1 MSPVGAESGASNSLH
16 WTLPAGALRRERH
29 FGDRELLCFAAR
41 PRTLVQM
48 LDEAVRRAPQGD
60 AVVAAM
66 GGAMNVAIDGTT
78 KGAADNAAKDPPHRL
93 TWAQLDAAARR
104 VAGGLQMRGV
114 RPGSRVLL
122 LLRNRVEFV
131 VAAAALARLGAVAVP
146 VSVRSAAPEVAYV
159 VAQCDAM
166 GALCEADLCGLLPA
180 PADAPA
186 LTLRVAV
193 GGDAGAAAG
202 GAALSALAPVSSGLI
217 DWAALAAAAPL
228 DAVHAAAEEDTATL
242 LYTSGTTGKPKGAML
257 THFNIVHSAMHYE
270 ACMALGAG
278 ERSLV
283 AVPLS
288 HVTGLVAQWWTMVRT
303 AGTVVLLDAFKAG
316 TAVALAARERVT
328 HSVMVP
334 AMYQLCLLH
343 DAFGEHDLSAWRV
356 GAYGG
361 APMPPATIAALAAKL
376 PRLVPTNCY
385 GATETT
391 SPASVMPAGQGTA
404 RPDSVGVA
412 VPCGELSVRDAEGRE
427 LPPGQEGEVWIR
439 GPMVVPGYWG
449 HPQATASEFTE
460 GWWHSGD
467 LGRLDAAGYLQ
478 VLDRLK
484 DVINRGGYKVFCNE
498 VEAVLAQHPA
508 VAESAVLGMPCP
520 VLGERV
526 RAVVVLREGH
536 AATDSHLDAE
546 LASFCA
552 ARLSD
557 YKVPEA
563 WALSAVPLPRNAN
576 GKVMKRALRE
586 SA

>member
-1 MSPVGAESGASNSLH
+1 
-16 WTLPAGALRRERH
+16 
-29 FGDRELLCFAAR
+29 
-41 PRTLVQM
+41 M

-60 AVVAAM
+60 AVV
-66 GGAMNVAIDGTT
+66 GVTDEL
-78 KGAADNAAKDPPHRL
+78 PRRL
-93 TWAQLDAAARR
+93 TWAELDAAARR
-104 VAGGLQMRGV
+104 VAGGLQSRGV
-114 RPGSRVLL
+114 GPGSRVLL
-122 LLRNRVEFV
+122 ILRNRVEFV

-166 GALCEADLCGLLPA
+166 GALCEADFCGLLPA

-193 GGDAGAAAG
+193 GGAAGAPYGSPGGSTPAPAG
-202 GAALSALAPVSSGLI
+202 LT

-427 LPPGQEGEVWIR
+427 LPSGQEGEVWIR

-449 HPQATASEFTE
+449 NPQATASEFSE

-526 RAVVVLREGH
+526 RAVVVLREGP
-536 AATDSHLDAE
+536 AAEGGELAAE
-546 LASFCA
+546 LARFCA

-563 WALSAVPLPRNAN
+563 WSLSAVPLPRNAN

>member
-1 MSPVGAESGASNSLH
+1 MSTATGSPDPRH
-16 WTLPAGALRRERH
+16 WALPAGAMRRERH
-29 FGDRELLCFAAR
+29 FGDRELWCFAER
-41 PRTLVQM
+41 PRTLAQM
-48 LDEAVRRAPQGD
+48 LAEAVQRAPDGD
-60 AVVAAM
+60 AVV
-66 GGAMNVAIDGTT
+66 GAIDGV
-78 KGAADNAAKDPPHRL
+78 PRSL
-93 TWAQLDAAARR
+93 TWRQLDAAARR
-104 VAGGLQMRGV
+104 VAGGLAAQGV
-114 RPGSRVLL
+114 QPGSRVLL
-122 LLRNRVEFV
+122 ILRNRTEFV
-131 VAAAALARLGAVAVP
+131 IASAALARLGAVAVP

-159 VAQCDAM
+159 VGQCQAM

-180 PADAPA
+180 AGEAPT
-186 LTLRVAV
+186 LTLRVSV
-193 GGDAGAAAG
+193 GAGSGSGTTQGAAS
-202 GAALSALAPVSSGLI
+202 AAQPAAQQAAHPSAPPAASDLLAWPQLEAS
-217 DWAALAAAAPL
+217 APL
-228 DAVHAAAEEDTATL
+228 DAMHPAAEEDTATL

-257 THFNIVHSAMHYE
+257 THFNIVHSAMHFE

-316 TAVALAARERVT
+316 TAVELAARERVT

-343 DAFGEHDLSAWRV
+343 DAFDQHDLTAWRV

-391 SPASVMPAGQGTA
+391 SAATAMPAGQNLA
-404 RPDSVGVA
+404 HLDSVGVA
-412 VPCGELSVRDAEGRE
+412 VPCGELSVRDAEGRV
-427 LPPGQEGEVWIR
+427 LPPCMEGEVWIR

-449 HPQATASEFTE
+449 NAEAKASSFTE
-460 GWWHSGD
+460 GWWRSGD
-467 LGRLDAAGYLQ
+467 LGRLDAEGHLQ

-508 VAESAVLGMPCP
+508 VAESAVLGYPCP

-526 RAVVVLREGH
+526 RAVVVLREGQ
-536 AATDSHLDAE
+536 AADGAE
-546 LASFCA
+546 LERFCA
-552 ARLSD
+552 ARVAD

-563 WALSAVPLPRNAN
+563 WSITTAALPRNAN

-586 SA
+586 AR